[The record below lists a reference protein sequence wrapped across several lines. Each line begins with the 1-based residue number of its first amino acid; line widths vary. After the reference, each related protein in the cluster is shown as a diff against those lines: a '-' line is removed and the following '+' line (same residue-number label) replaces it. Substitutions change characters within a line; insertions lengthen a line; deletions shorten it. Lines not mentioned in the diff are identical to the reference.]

1 MRGTTVSTYITLEI
15 EVEVEGTY
23 YSGSPASTLGSPDN
37 WESEDPG
44 QIEISVIRAVNPDPH
59 FRNKE
64 GYQEVPLRL
73 MKVIDKSFEN
83 DAMDALCAQA
93 EEDMKEAKAEAEH
106 SAYEARMRD

>member
-44 QIEISVIRAVNPDPH
+44 QIEISVIRAL
-59 FRNKE
+59 KTM
-64 GYQEVPLRL
+64 LW
-73 MKVIDKSFEN
+73 M
-83 DAMDALCAQA
+83 LCALRPR
-93 EEDMKEAKAEAEH
+93 KT
-106 SAYEARMRD
+106 